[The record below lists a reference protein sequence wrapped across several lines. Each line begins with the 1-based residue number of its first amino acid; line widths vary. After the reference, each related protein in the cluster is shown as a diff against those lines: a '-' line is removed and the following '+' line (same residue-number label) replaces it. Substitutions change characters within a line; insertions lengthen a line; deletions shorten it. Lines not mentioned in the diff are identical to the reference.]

1 MRIRQARP
9 EEYAEIGA
17 VTVAAYEE
25 FLTGAEDNYRD
36 RLRDAEARGR
46 QAELWVAT
54 PDDDDGD
61 AILGTVTIC
70 PEGSPWREVAQPGE
84 GEFRMLA
91 VSPDARGQ
99 GIGEALVDLVLS
111 HFRERG
117 ARAVVMSSLNDMA
130 GAHRIYERLG
140 FERLPERDWRPLPEV
155 SLIAFRKV
163 L

>member
-1 MRIRQARP
+1 MRIRRGRP
-9 EEYAEIGA
+9 EEYPEIGE

-36 RLRDAEARGR
+36 RLRDAEGRGR

-54 PDDDDGD
+54 PDDGD
-61 AILGTVTIC
+61 TILGCVTIC
-70 PEGSPWREVAQPGE
+70 PEGSPWREVAEPGE

-91 VSPDARGQ
+91 VSPDARRQ
-99 GIGEALVDLVLS
+99 GVGEALVGLVLS
-111 HFRERG
+111 RFREEG
-117 ARAVVMSSLNDMA
+117 ARAVVMSSLDDMA
-130 GAHRIYERLG
+130 GAHRIYQRLG

-155 SLIAFRKV
+155 SLITFRKE